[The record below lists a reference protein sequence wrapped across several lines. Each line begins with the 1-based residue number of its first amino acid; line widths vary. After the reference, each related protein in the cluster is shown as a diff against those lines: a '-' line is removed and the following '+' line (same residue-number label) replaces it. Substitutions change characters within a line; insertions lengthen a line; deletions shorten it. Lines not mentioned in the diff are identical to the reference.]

1 MSAKCMSNI
10 KWIGAFAR
18 LYCFVEICWN
28 LHPFSELKNVFFAN
42 FRTFLKFSKCKALG
56 DFLIS
61 FLERVPLKGCLGD
74 ISQNWNFWNWFEI
87 LDIFRHWLLNSK
99 NGGDEKC
106 SQCACFWLIFEKYH
120 LKKQLYLLYL
130 VFNSYASALI
140 KRHPLPKWENDFC
153 WFILLGLVEGESW
166 LKSYVSHDICL

>member
-1 MSAKCMSNI
+1 MSNI
-10 KWIGAFAR
+10 KSIGAFAR

-61 FLERVPLKGCLGD
+61 FLERVPLKGCLGG

-87 LDIFRHWLLNSK
+87 RDIFRHWLLS
-99 NGGDEKC
+99 
-106 SQCACFWLIFEKYH
+106 H
-120 LKKQLYLLYL
+120 LNRTFFASS
-130 VFNSYASALI
+130 VFHEVLTKHYNVQETI
-140 KRHPLPKWENDFC
+140 H
-153 WFILLGLVEGESW
+153 V
-166 LKSYVSHDICL
+166 LKSNDPWLVHAWIVSYM

>member
-1 MSAKCMSNI
+1 MSAKYMSNI
-10 KWIGAFAR
+10 KSIGALAR

-61 FLERVPLKGCLGD
+61 FLERVPLKGCLGG

-87 LDIFRHWLLNSK
+87 RDIFRHWLLR
-99 NGGDEKC
+99 
-106 SQCACFWLIFEKYH
+106 
-120 LKKQLYLLYL
+120 L
-130 VFNSYASALI
+130 VFTIDGVGVVIGSLWSSENSVPI
-140 KRHPLPKWENDFC
+140 PLTTPSPTFRLYD
-153 WFILLGLVEGESW
+153 LVQTRCSRSR
-166 LKSYVSHDICL
+166 KQKQKN